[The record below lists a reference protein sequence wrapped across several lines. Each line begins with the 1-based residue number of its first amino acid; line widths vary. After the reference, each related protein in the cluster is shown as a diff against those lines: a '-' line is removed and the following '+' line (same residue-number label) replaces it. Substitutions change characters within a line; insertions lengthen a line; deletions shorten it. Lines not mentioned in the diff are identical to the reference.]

1 MSSFV
6 KAVRSL
12 RKLHAA
18 IDGPSGSGKTFTGLR
33 LAFAL
38 VQAKIGNRVA
48 VIDTEHNSASLY
60 AGECPDGTPWEFD
73 TLNLKTFG
81 PDKFSEAIRTAVKEG
96 YDTILVDS
104 LSHAWVGEGG
114 ALDIVDQKGGKFQA
128 WKDVTPLHRQMIDTI
143 IRCPANVIV
152 TMRSKTE
159 FVMEKDERTGNT
171 TVRKV
176 GMAPV
181 QRDGME
187 YEFDLYGSIDWSHQ
201 LKITKSRC
209 RPMQDMTAVKPGP
222 LFWSPLFEW
231 LQSASASA
239 TTAAEPM
246 PDPVPEPI
254 GPGSAEREAEFTAII
269 EASVS
274 EQQLNELAPKIKT
287 AATAKLIDEP
297 ARKRL
302 SDKFK
307 AKLAKIKAAPPVA
320 ASASP
325 AIDTGSGQEHCP
337 KCGGLECVEG
347 CPGDASAVVTTATA
361 TAAA

>member
-38 VQAKIGNRVA
+38 VKAGLGSRVA

-60 AGECPDGTPWEFD
+60 AGESPDGVPWEFD

-81 PDKFSEAIRTAVKEG
+81 PDKFAEAIKVAVKEG

-128 WKDVTPLHRQMIDTI
+128 WKDVTPLHRQMVDTI

-159 FVMEKDERTGNT
+159 HVMEKDERGNT
-171 TVRKV
+171 TIRKV

-187 YEFDLYGSIDWSHQ
+187 YEFDLYGSMDWSHQ
-201 LKITKSRC
+201 LKVTKSRC
-209 RPMQDMTAVKPGP
+209 SLMQDTTGVKPGP
-222 LFWSPLFEW
+222 MFWSPLFDW
-231 LQSASASA
+231 LKSASP
-239 TTAAEPM
+239 TPTNVPM
-246 PDPVPEPI
+246 PDPEPAKI
-254 GPGSAEREAEFTAII
+254 GPGAAERKAEFAAQI
-269 EASVS
+269 EAASTEAALVF
-274 EQQLNELAPKIKT
+274 LASTIR
-287 AATAKLIDEP
+287 AAYVDHSIDEAVRTWLS
-297 ARKRL
+297 ARYKVRL
-302 SDKFK
+302 
-307 AKLAKIKAAPPVA
+307 AALRAAPIDAAKSEAVPVA
-320 ASASP
+320 
-325 AIDTGSGQEHCP
+325 T
-337 KCGGLECVEG
+337 
-347 CPGDASAVVTTATA
+347 
-361 TAAA
+361 